1 MQDYLTEQFS
11 LLAFLS
17 LLWSL
22 CNWGLSTVVPEKR
35 LRMNIDNVIY
45 NLYVLWRIK
54 RLWKA
59 VLQDICWFDS
69 FSLTKIIIMREN
81 EKNFNF
87 KAIFYLLWLLS
98 SKVLIFN
105 ILVLLDISNFVK
117 FPLYAYQL
125 HKEFFKYLHAIHL
138 YLHQK
143 DSFHLGILGVVNG
156 TILWEENLQ
165 FKAIHFVKVWL
176 LCIYILQI
184 KGFTRRLNILFNRN
198 WTRVTLAFG
207 S

>member
-1 MQDYLTEQFS
+1 MLFIIYMSYE
-11 LLAFLS
+11 
-17 LLWSL
+17 
-22 CNWGLSTVVPEKR
+22 GL
-35 LRMNIDNVIY
+35 
-45 NLYVLWRIK
+45 

-69 FSLTKIIIMREN
+69 FSLTKIIMREN

-117 FPLYAYQL
+117 LPLYAYQL
-125 HKEFFKYLHAIHL
+125 HKEFFKYLHTIHL

-156 TILWEENLQ
+156 TVLWEENLQ

-176 LCIYILQI
+176 FCIYILQI
-184 KGFTRRLNILFNRN
+184 KGFTWRLNILFIRN